1 MTFSDSHVLELDVEA
16 SYDHLE
22 KFANLV
28 EESAHRMGMSEDE
41 EVDLMIA
48 VMEAVNNAILHGNKE
63 DDQKRVWMKI
73 ETSESEMMVWV
84 QDEGAG
90 FQRDLLPN
98 PLSEENLMKE
108 SGRGILMMQA
118 FMDEIDFSQNEKG
131 LLVTMKK
138 VFQTKEKKG

>member
-1 MTFSDSHVLELDVEA
+1 MTFSDSHVFELDVEA

-28 EESAHRMGMSEDE
+28 EESAQRMGVSEDE

-63 DDQKRVWMKI
+63 DDQKRIWMKI
-73 ETSESEMMVWV
+73 EISESGIMVWV
-84 QDEGAG
+84 QDEGTG

-118 FMDEIDFSQNEKG
+118 FMDRVEFCPKAEG
-131 LLVTMKK
+131 LVVKM
-138 VFQTKEKKG
+138 TKRFARKHA